1 MSSPNLPAPEGD
13 AAFVVE
19 RDRVIAQLSRH
30 FALDE
35 ISLEELDSRIEK
47 AYRARSMHDL
57 TSLTA
62 DLGAMPPAGASLA
75 AAMPQGALAEHEDHA
90 RVLAVMSSFKR
101 LGPWVVPRNIEMLAV
116 MSDAQ
121 LDLREARLVPGVTD
135 IDIFAFWTSV
145 KVIVPPGVRVVDHTT
160 PFMADV
166 ANETLLDPTE
176 TPSPSILRI
185 RGSVIMSEL
194 KVKTMA
200 IGEKKKWWRG

>member
-13 AAFVVE
+13 AAFAVE

-35 ISLEELDSRIEK
+35 ISLEELDSRIEQ
-47 AYRARSMHDL
+47 AYRARSVSDL
-57 TSLTA
+57 SVLTA
-62 DLGAMPPAGASLA
+62 DLGPMPASSALAAPVPAGS
-75 AAMPQGALAEHEDHA
+75 LAEHEDHG

-101 LGPWVVPRNIEMLAV
+101 LGPWVVPRKLEMLAV
-116 MSDAQ
+116 MSDAK
-121 LDLREARLVPGVTD
+121 LDLREARLAPGVTD

-160 PFMADV
+160 PFIADV

-176 TPSPSILRI
+176 VASPCILRI

-200 IGEKKKWWRG
+200 IGEKKRWWGG

>member
-35 ISLEELDSRIEK
+35 LSLEELDSRIEK
-47 AYRARSMHDL
+47 AYRARSVSDL
-57 TSLTA
+57 TVLTS
-62 DLGAMPPAGASLA
+62 DLGPMPAGSALA
-75 AAMPQGALAEHEDHA
+75 APAPPGTLAEHEDHA

-101 LGPWVVPRNIEMLAV
+101 LGPWVVPRNVEMLAV
-116 MSDAQ
+116 MSDAK
-121 LDLREARLVPGVTD
+121 LDLREARLAPGVTD

-160 PFMADV
+160 PFLADV

-176 TPSPSILRI
+176 VASPSIVRI

-200 IGEKKKWWRG
+200 IGEKKKWWGG